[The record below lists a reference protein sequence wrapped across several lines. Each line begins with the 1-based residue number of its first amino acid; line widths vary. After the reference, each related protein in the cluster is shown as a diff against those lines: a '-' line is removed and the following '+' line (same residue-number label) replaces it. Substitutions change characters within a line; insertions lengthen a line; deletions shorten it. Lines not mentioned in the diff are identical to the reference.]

1 MVDFK
6 KNTSFGINKRRKYL
20 SESAP
25 DFMDDIP
32 VSRPVEKPE
41 ASQLSEKKN
50 ETDSAVTAIPVPTVQ
65 PKKRTVRKSI
75 AIDEDT
81 YMHLC
86 NVKTFYR
93 MDHQDIILV
102 ATKEFL
108 EKYFPEGKASAED
121 VERIKQQISALNS

>member
-41 ASQLSEKKN
+41 VS
-50 ETDSAVTAIPVPTVQ
+50 
-65 PKKRTVRKSI
+65 
-75 AIDEDT
+75 
-81 YMHLC
+81 
-86 NVKTFYR
+86 
-93 MDHQDIILV
+93 
-102 ATKEFL
+102 
-108 EKYFPEGKASAED
+108 
-121 VERIKQQISALNS
+121 